1 MKPPKLPACLAE
13 TRGNLDCNFF
23 QSVLGNVP
31 GAAHC
36 LRFSSLYYQV
46 GASVVHVAI
55 FLQKV
60 DLHKMILGCKHC
72 LVYYTISKG

>member
-1 MKPPKLPACLAE
+1 MKLLKLPACLAE

-36 LRFSSLYYQV
+36 LRFNSLYYQV
-46 GASVVHVAI
+46 GPSVKHAAT

-60 DLHKMILGCKHC
+60 ELHG
-72 LVYYTISKG
+72 